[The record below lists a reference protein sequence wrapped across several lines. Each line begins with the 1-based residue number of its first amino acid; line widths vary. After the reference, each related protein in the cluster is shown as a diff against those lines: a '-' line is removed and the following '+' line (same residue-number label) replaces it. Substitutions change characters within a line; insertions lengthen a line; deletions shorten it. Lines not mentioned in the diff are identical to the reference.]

1 MVSSFVILFRQSL
14 GHETSS
20 RDREADAK
28 GSGMSGVGKAG
39 GFPGRPKVRTVPA
52 PGTFLATSV
61 DISRGFGMNRLIN
74 AAAALVLLI
83 GLAAL
88 PAPSRAQEK
97 VQDKVTVGVFPVS
110 SSLPYFVALERGF
123 FKEQNIEPEMT
134 KLMGGPPNV
143 AAMMTNQIE
152 VSAVLVTLEGL
163 NANVK
168 KPGVAMYIA
177 LNSQTK
183 VWKMEQFVVR
193 NGFPA
198 NSIADLKGAKL
209 LSAPGPANL
218 NTAKAILAKN
228 GLKEGDY
235 TIDQLDMGQHVNAM
249 TAGTFDGGYTLEPNA
264 SMMIKLGVARS
275 LEAGVIS
282 KYILGGDSAD
292 AYAAGCAMTSDFIA
306 KRPDVAK
313 RFAAAWAKAI
323 GFINANPDEA
333 RKYLAKNT
341 FTPDN
346 VVDMVSMLG
355 YVMAGDMKKE
365 QLADLQTFADFG
377 TSIGVVPEKV
387 DVTKFLQKF

>member
-1 MVSSFVILFRQSL
+1 MKLRHFGIFVL
-14 GHETSS
+14 
-20 RDREADAK
+20 A
-28 GSGMSGVGKAG
+28 
-39 GFPGRPKVRTVPA
+39 
-52 PGTFLATSV
+52 FLA
-61 DISRGFGMNRLIN
+61 LN
-74 AAAALVLLI
+74 AAASGQAT
-83 GLAAL
+83 A
-88 PAPSRAQEK
+88 
-97 VQDKVTVGVFPVS
+97 QDKVSVGVFPVS

-193 NGFPA
+193 NGFKA
-198 NSIADLKGAKL
+198 DSIADLKGAKL

-218 NTAKAILAKN
+218 NTAKAILARN
-228 GLKEGDY
+228 GLKDGDY
-235 TIDQLDMGQHVNAM
+235 TIDQLDMSQHINAM

-264 SMMIKLGVARS
+264 SMMIKAGVARS

-282 KYILGGDSAD
+282 KYILGDEAAD
-292 AYAAGCAMTSDFIA
+292 AYAAGCAMTGDFIQ
-306 KRPDVAK
+306 KRPDVAR
-313 RFAAAWAKAI
+313 RFAAAWGKAMD
-323 GFINANPDEA
+323 FITKNPDDA

-346 VVDMVSMLG
+346 VVDMVAMLG
-355 YVMAGDMKKE
+355 YVMAGDMTPK
-365 QLADLQTFADFG
+365 QIADLQKLADFG
-377 TSIGVVPEKV
+377 NAIGVVPEKI
-387 DVTKFLQKF
+387 DVTKVLQKY

>member
-1 MVSSFVILFRQSL
+1 
-14 GHETSS
+14 
-20 RDREADAK
+20 
-28 GSGMSGVGKAG
+28 
-39 GFPGRPKVRTVPA
+39 
-52 PGTFLATSV
+52 
-61 DISRGFGMNRLIN
+61 
-74 AAAALVLLI
+74 
-83 GLAAL
+83 
-88 PAPSRAQEK
+88 
-97 VQDKVTVGVFPVS
+97 
-110 SSLPYFVALERGF
+110 LPYFVALERGF

-134 KLMGGPPNV
+134 KLMGGPANV
-143 AAMMTNQIE
+143 AALMTNQIE
-152 VSAVLVTLEGL
+152 VSAVLVTIEGL

-183 VWKMEQFVVR
+183 TWKMEQFVVR

-209 LSAPGPANL
+209 MSAPGPANL

-249 TAGTFDGGYTLEPNA
+249 TSGSFDGGYTLEPNA
-264 SMMIKLGVARS
+264 SMMIKAGVARS

-282 KYILGGDSAD
+282 KYILGSESAN
-292 AYAAGCAMTSDFIA
+292 AYAAGCAVTTDFVK

-323 GFINANPDEA
+323 AFINANPDEA
-333 RKYLAKNT
+333 RKHLLKNT

-346 VVDMVSMLG
+346 VVDMVPMLG
-355 YVMAGDMKKE
+355 YVMASDMSKE
-365 QLADLQTFADFG
+365 QIADLQTLADFG
-377 TSIGVVPEKV
+377 ASIGVIPEKV
-387 DVTKFLQKF
+387 DATKFLQKF

>member
-1 MVSSFVILFRQSL
+1 MKSL
-14 GHETSS
+14 NP
-20 RDREADAK
+20 RIWA
-28 GSGMSGVGKAG
+28 
-39 GFPGRPKVRTVPA
+39 
-52 PGTFLATSV
+52 
-61 DISRGFGMNRLIN
+61 I
-74 AAAALVLLI
+74 VLLAL
-83 GLAAL
+83 GLAA
-88 PAPSRAQEK
+88 SDRAIA
-97 VQDKVTVGVFPVS
+97 QDKVSVGVFPIS
-110 SSLPYFVALERGF
+110 SSLPYFVALDRGF

-193 NGFPA
+193 NGFKA
-198 NSIADLKGAKL
+198 DTIADLKGAKL
-209 LSAPGPANL
+209 MSAPGPANL

-235 TIDQLDMGQHVNAM
+235 TIDQLDMGQHINAM

-264 SMMIKLGVARS
+264 SMMIKAGVARS

-282 KYILGGDSAD
+282 KYILNDEKAD
-292 AYAAGCAMTSDFIA
+292 AYAAGCAMTSDFIQ

-313 RFAAAWAKAI
+313 RFAAAWGKAI
-323 GFINANPDEA
+323 DFINKSPDDA

-355 YVMAGDMKKE
+355 YTMAKDRTPA
-365 QLADLQTFADFG
+365 QVDNLQKLSDFG
-377 TSIGVVPEKV
+377 TSIGVVPEKL
-387 DVTKFLQKF
+387 DVTKVLYKY

>member
-1 MVSSFVILFRQSL
+1 MKLLNLVIGAVAALTLSVA
-14 GHETSS
+14 GP
-20 RDREADAK
+20 DR
-28 GSGMSGVGKAG
+28 
-39 GFPGRPKVRTVPA
+39 
-52 PGTFLATSV
+52 
-61 DISRGFGMNRLIN
+61 
-74 AAAALVLLI
+74 AAA
-83 GLAAL
+83 
-88 PAPSRAQEK
+88 
-97 VQDKVTVGVFPVS
+97 QDKVSVGVFPVS

-168 KPGVAMYIA
+168 KPCVAMYIA

-193 NGFPA
+193 NGFPS

-264 SMMIKLGVARS
+264 SMMIKAGVARS

-282 KYILGGDSAD
+282 KYILGDEAAD
-292 AYAAGCAMTSDFIA
+292 AYAAGCAMTSDFIG

-313 RFAAAWAKAI
+313 RFAAAWGKAI
-323 GFINANPDEA
+323 DFINKNPEEA

-355 YVMAGDMKKE
+355 YTIAGNMTPK
-365 QLADLQTFADFG
+365 QLADLQAFADFG
-377 TSIGVVPEKV
+377 ASIGVVPEKV
-387 DVTKFLQKF
+387 DVTKFLKKF

>member
-1 MVSSFVILFRQSL
+1 MNSL
-14 GHETSS
+14 NLRICAIAALALS
-20 RDREADAK
+20 AIA
-28 GSGMSGVGKAG
+28 SGG
-39 GFPGRPKVRTVPA
+39 
-52 PGTFLATSV
+52 
-61 DISRGFGMNRLIN
+61 
-74 AAAALVLLI
+74 AAA
-83 GLAAL
+83 
-88 PAPSRAQEK
+88 
-97 VQDKVTVGVFPVS
+97 QDKVSVGVFPVS
-110 SSLPYFVALERGF
+110 SSLPYVVALERGF
-123 FKEQNIEPEMT
+123 FREQGIEPEMT

-168 KPGVAMYIA
+168 KPGVAMYIS

-193 NGFPA
+193 NGFKA
-198 NSIADLKGAKL
+198 ETIADLKGAKL

-218 NTAKAILAKN
+218 NTAKAILARN
-228 GLKEGDY
+228 GLKDGDY

-264 SMMIKLGVARS
+264 SMMIKAGVARS

-282 KYILGGDSAD
+282 KYILGDEKAD
-292 AYAAGCAMTSDFIA
+292 AFAAGCAMTSDFIA
-306 KRPDVAK
+306 KRPEVAK
-313 RFAAAWAKAI
+313 RFAAAWGKALD
-323 GFINANPDEA
+323 FINKNPDEA

-355 YVMAGDMKKE
+355 YVMAGDMSAKQIGDLQ
-365 QLADLQTFADFG
+365 QLADFG
-377 TSIGVVPEKV
+377 NSIGVVPEKL
-387 DVTKFLQKF
+387 DVTKVLQKF

>member
-1 MVSSFVILFRQSL
+1 MIR
-14 GHETSS
+14 
-20 RDREADAK
+20 
-28 GSGMSGVGKAG
+28 
-39 GFPGRPKVRTVPA
+39 
-52 PGTFLATSV
+52 
-61 DISRGFGMNRLIN
+61 
-74 AAAALVLLI
+74 
-83 GLAAL
+83 
-88 PAPSRAQEK
+88 
-97 VQDKVTVGVFPVS
+97 
-110 SSLPYFVALERGF
+110 
-123 FKEQNIEPEMT
+123 
-134 KLMGGPPNV
+134 LMGGPPNV

-209 LSAPGPANL
+209 MSAPGPANL

-235 TIDQLDMGQHVNAM
+235 TIDQLDMGQHINAM

-264 SMMIKLGVARS
+264 SMMIKAGVARS

-282 KYILGGDSAD
+282 KYILGDDKAD
-292 AYAAGCAMTSDFIA
+292 AYAAGCAMTSDFIQ

-323 GFINANPDEA
+323 SFINSNPDEA
-333 RKYLAKNT
+333 RKYLANNT
-341 FTPDN
+341 FTPEN

-355 YVMAGDMKKE
+355 YAMVGDMSRQ
-365 QLADLQTFADFG
+365 QLTDLQTFADFG
-377 TSIGVVPEKV
+377 SSIGVVPEKV
-387 DVTKFLQKF
+387 EVTKFLQKF